1 MLELARVMVLRGDT
15 AGARA
20 YVAAAAALADTV
32 SPAVHLAPALA
43 DAFLAVGD
51 TAQAFRWLER
61 YRPRRDVHFQMHLRD
76 EPAFDGIRRDPR
88 FLALV
93 AP

>member
-1 MLELARVMVLRGDT
+1 MVARGDT

-20 YVAAAAALADTV
+20 YVAGAAALADTV
-32 SPAVHLAPALA
+32 SPGVHQAPALA
-43 DAFLAVGD
+43 DGYLAIGD
-51 TAQAFRWLER
+51 TARAFWWLRR
-61 YRPRRDVHFQMHLRD
+61 YQPRRDVHFQMHLRD
-76 EPAFDGIRRDPR
+76 EPAFDGIRQDPR